1 MKGSYDDYLQWP
13 FKELSYNS
21 SISVVIII
29 IMIMSLIRK
38 TMMIK
43 VKELLVENEGD
54 DNQLR
59 ANVFPVLQL
68 GYSASTISQYLKED
82 CLKFNVI

>member
-1 MKGSYDDYLQWP
+1 MKDPYDNHLQWP
-13 FKELSYNS
+13 FKELSHDS

-29 IMIMSLIRK
+29 IMIMSLIIK

-43 VKELLVENEGD
+43 AKELLVENEGD

-68 GYSASTISQYLKED
+68 GYSASTNSQYLND